1 MVSHCP
7 TKSPAG
13 ASNDNLE
20 LEEVISK
27 GSLDFDE
34 WVSLISDI
42 EKIYPDNV
50 EKICLVYNHFLSEFP
65 LCHGYWRK
73 YAAHVT
79 RLCTL
84 EKVVEVFERAVSAA
98 TYSVG
103 MWVDYCSFGMSA
115 FEDASDIRRLFKR
128 AISFVGKDYLCHTLW
143 DKYIHFEFSQQQ
155 WISLAHIYIQTLKFP
170 TKKLHPYYDSFR
182 KLLTSLEEGMTSL
195 DNSPKES
202 QSEPFDGEI
211 PMTTCCNDDKTYCI
225 IKDMVDSSAGL
236 TSSIALKKYRIIGE
250 QLYHNACELYSK
262 ISPFEANIQRYY
274 FDVRPLDSNQLQN
287 WHDYLDFIEL
297 QGDFDWAVKLYERC
311 LIVCANYPDYWT
323 RYADFMEAKGGREI
337 ANYSLDRATKVYLKS
352 VPAMHLFN
360 ARFKE
365 QIGDVLAAR
374 AAYIR
379 RCNETD
385 SDFVENVISK
395 ANMEKRLGN
404 TDLAFSIYQE
414 AIEIAAAEE
423 KLHALPILYIH
434 FSRLKYMSTNDVDAA
449 RVVLIDGI
457 KTLPQNKLLLE
468 ELIKFSMM
476 HGGQKHIDVMDSM
489 IAGAL
494 SPRSDGSEG
503 LSSEDAEDISNLY
516 LEFVDYCG
524 TIHDVRRALNRHI
537 RLFPGSARIDLH
549 QQSTK
554 SRRALNL
561 IKDKR
566 EEVSVAMPNQAPRD
580 PSSNLENHIV
590 RSNDTDTACLQ
601 IVESDD
607 KAEDNAREL
616 HLSVSDEPRDSDPER
631 NLSPSD
637 LVGVKEESTK
647 VNNFKKDCSESGI
660 SSENLLHQTASANQ
674 PSQTVQASSNENS
687 VFPQGKCELE
697 TEELK
702 PLSETSAPLNIR
714 ESTCP
719 DSGLVA
725 SQVECETIQESC
737 KSNSRE
743 VVGGYTTNRYNS
755 SRSAQDSDYA
765 QVHVERNRPYSSSQ
779 VECETIQES
788 CKSNSRE
795 VVGGYTTNRYNSSRS
810 AQDSDYAQVHV
821 ERNRAY
827 SSSHRDHRMKR
838 PLPPRYSRNS
848 GGKWGPMKN
857 DGKYRGGPK
866 YGNRGGP
873 KYGDRGNTHRREHQH
888 QHLSPKQIHPA
899 DGGAQFPIT
908 PGCSQSALQVQQCD
922 QRQDQFQVTT
932 STADFVAP
940 QSWPIQN
947 IQIQNSLSQSQLPA
961 STTPNVLQ
969 YANAMQGNEQ
979 YGYMQNGQDYNQMWQ
994 NYYYQQQLQ
1003 LQQLY
1008 IQLQQQPF
1016 QPESSQQQSQP
1027 EPLQPQQLQPLQL
1040 QQQDLQ
1046 QQQQYFQQQQPQQQ
1060 EHSVYL
1066 HPAQPSTQSNNNPLE
1081 DQAHAIVISQQLQL
1095 QQHYI
1100 QLQQQSF
1107 QPELSQQVPQHSQPE
1122 LLQPQQLQQ
1131 LQLQQVLPQQQE
1143 HPVYLQQV
1151 QPPTQSRSNSVEDQ
1165 AQAIV
1170 TPQGQEAISSQQSG
1184 DPGLISSPALHH
1196 PQEKP
1201 TQEE

>member
-1 MVSHCP
+1 MVSHRP
-7 TKSPAG
+7 TRSPT

-34 WVSLISDI
+34 WVSLISEI

-73 YAAHVT
+73 YAAHMI
-79 RLCTL
+79 RLCTM
-84 EKVVEVFERAVSAA
+84 EKVVEVFEQAVSAA

-103 MWVDYCSFGMSA
+103 MWVDYCSFGMSS

-170 TKKLHPYYDSFR
+170 TKKLHQYYDSFK
-182 KLLTSLEEGMTSL
+182 KLLTLLEEGMTSL

-225 IKDMVDSSAGL
+225 IKDMVDSSVGL

-262 ISPFEANIQRYY
+262 ISSFEGNIQRYY

-311 LIVCANYPDYWT
+311 LIVCANYPDYWM
-323 RYADFMEAKGGREI
+323 RYTDFMETKGGREI

-374 AAYIR
+374 AAYIC
-379 RCNETD
+379 RCKETD

-404 TDLAFSIYQE
+404 TESAFSIYQE

-434 FSRLKYMSTNDVDAA
+434 FSRLKYMSTNDEDAA

-457 KTLPQNKLLLE
+457 KTLPQNKLLPE
-468 ELIKFSMM
+468 ELIKFSML
-476 HGGQKHIDVMDSM
+476 HGGKKHIDAIDP
-489 IAGAL
+489 IIEGAL

-537 RLFPGSARIDLH
+537 RLFPGSARKDLH
-549 QQSTK
+549 HQSTK
-554 SRRALNL
+554 SRRPLNL

-566 EEVSVAMPNQAPRD
+566 EEVSVAMPNQAPID

-590 RSNDTDTACLQ
+590 RSNDMDTTCLQ

-616 HLSVSDEPRDSDPER
+616 HLSELEEPRGSDPER
-631 NLSPSD
+631 NLSPSN

-647 VNNFKKDCSESGI
+647 VNNSKRDCSESDI
-660 SSENLLHQTASANQ
+660 SSENLLHPTASGNQ

-687 VFPQGKCELE
+687 VFPQRRCELE

-714 ESTCP
+714 ESTCS
-719 DSGLVA
+719 DSRLVA
-725 SQVECETIQESC
+725 SQVECETIKESC

-743 VVGGYTTNRYNS
+743 VVGGYSTNRCNS

-765 QVHVERNRPYSSSQ
+765 QIHVERNRPYSSS
-779 VECETIQES
+779 
-788 CKSNSRE
+788 
-795 VVGGYTTNRYNSSRS
+795 
-810 AQDSDYAQVHV
+810 
-821 ERNRAY
+821 
-827 SSSHRDHRMKR
+827 HRDHRTKR
-838 PLPPRYSRNS
+838 PPPRFSRNS

-857 DGKYRGGPK
+857 DGKFRGGPK

-873 KYGDRGNTHRREHQH
+873 KYGNRGYTHRREHQY
-888 QHLSPKQIHPA
+888 QHLSPQQIHPA

-908 PGCSQSALQVQQCD
+908 PGCSQSALQVQQCN
-922 QRQDQFQVTT
+922 QRQDQFQVTNT
-932 STADFVAP
+932 TTADFVAP

-947 IQIQNSLSQSQLPA
+947 SLTQSQLPA

-994 NYYYQQQLQ
+994 NYYYQQQQQLQ
-1003 LQQLY
+1003 LQQHY

-1016 QPESSQQQSQP
+1016 QPESSQQHSQP

-1040 QQQDLQ
+1040 QQQDM
-1046 QQQQYFQQQQPQQQ
+1046 QQQQYFQQQQ
-1060 EHSVYL
+1060 EHPVYL
-1066 HPAQPSTQSNNNPLE
+1066 QQAQPLTQSNNNPLE
-1081 DQAHAIVISQQLQL
+1081 DQAQAMVMSQQQQLQL

-1107 QPELSQQVPQHSQPE
+1107 QPELSQQFQQHCQREPLQPE
-1122 LLQPQQLQQ
+1122 QLQQ

-1143 HPVYLQQV
+1143 HPVSLQ
-1151 QPPTQSRSNSVEDQ
+1151 QSRSNSVEDQ

-1170 TPQGQEAISSQQSG
+1170 TQQGQEAISSQQSG
-1184 DPGLISSPALHH
+1184 DPGLISSPALDH
-1196 PQEKP
+1196 PQEKT